1 MALAT
6 LEILNGHGINISL
19 DDFGSGKMSLG
30 FLKDSHAS
38 MIKFDN
44 SLVKK
49 SRTDDVEI
57 TILRSITEIADIL
70 DIDIAFVGIEDD
82 NDNNMALENKADY
95 LGGFYYGEALPEDE
109 FETKWLK

>member
-6 LEILNGHGINISL
+6 LEILNAHGINISL

-49 SRTDDVEI
+49 SRTVKYGKSEFWNQEI
-57 TILRSITEIADIL
+57 S
-70 DIDIAFVGIEDD
+70 
-82 NDNNMALENKADY
+82 
-95 LGGFYYGEALPEDE
+95 
-109 FETKWLK
+109 LKYKGY

>member
-1 MALAT
+1 M
-6 LEILNGHGINISL
+6 
-19 DDFGSGKMSLG
+19 
-30 FLKDSHAS
+30 KDSHAS
-38 MIKFDN
+38 MIKFSN

-95 LGGFYYGEALPEDE
+95 LEGFYYGEALTEDE

>member
-1 MALAT
+1 M
-6 LEILNGHGINISL
+6 
-19 DDFGSGKMSLG
+19 
-30 FLKDSHAS
+30 
-38 MIKFDN
+38 
-44 SLVKK
+44 
-49 SRTDDVEI
+49 EI

-95 LGGFYYGEALPEDE
+95 LGGLYYGEALPEDE

>member
-1 MALAT
+1 MFINMAPTQLMMPKAAENIMNIIKQWEVNPGNIYCDISEKIEFLDEKMALAT

-49 SRTDDVEI
+49 KQ
-57 TILRSITEIADIL
+57 
-70 DIDIAFVGIEDD
+70 
-82 NDNNMALENKADY
+82 N
-95 LGGFYYGEALPEDE
+95 
-109 FETKWLK
+109 